1 MDGHF
6 WAVVRKVIDD
16 GVRDFKLA
24 DSAKTCFCCQTDGRT
39 QAGHIDLRACGRV
52 RRWRQCLASRVVCV
66 RSRHRHRITTQHDGV
81 HVVTGPTNA
90 YAAATTPA
98 AARTAFGRTFAGDVT
113 RIAKIHTSDS
123 NHPHYGS
130 SRTLIAVACHVGQ
143 GGGAGVGCMVEFARL
158 ERIST
163 GSNREGLAEGHGCA
177 CCLRCD
183 EAETGSPLMGNGA
196 DGANSSASQPFAGEP
211 CGRGV
216 RSAATSGAAWWQ

>member
-24 DSAKTCFCCQTDGRT
+24 DSAKTCFCCQTGGRT
-39 QAGHIDLRACGRV
+39 QAGHITFVLVAGCGVGDNAPLRESFAC
-52 RRWRQCLASRVVCV
+52 
-66 RSRHRHRITTQHDGV
+66 SRHRHRITTQHDGV
-81 HVVTGPTNA
+81 HVVAGPTNA

-177 CCLRCD
+177 CCPRCD